1 MKKITDR
8 EELTQYYGKI
18 NQYIDE
24 YIKSHRVTP
33 TEIYRY
39 ISKNMNRF
47 LEKYQIGDIENIDR
61 IVKDV
66 LEHRKNMERDK
77 VYKFEQFNVDLN
89 ESYISVEPSSIEHE
103 KILADYFN
111 TSVGHVNT
119 LDKKNHLFEVKSF
132 DEYFKVICFSEN
144 EISKIKS
151 EVLDLIK
158 KEISTSQ
165 ISISS
170 LMGVQLGD
178 MTPMN
183 FTVRE
188 LFKEEV
194 DLGNLVD
201 DSKLM
206 KIISIMIPSFFEETS
221 FDGQITLDSLN
232 PKSFKGYYL
241 WDLSI

>member
-24 YIKSHRVTP
+24 YIKSHKVTP

-151 EVLDLIK
+151 EVLDLYRLWYYNKGI
-158 KEISTSQ
+158 
-165 ISISS
+165 
-170 LMGVQLGD
+170 GD
-178 MTPMN
+178 YDTI
-183 FTVRE
+183 
-188 LFKEEV
+188 EV
-194 DLGNLVD
+194 DREGPLLNFLNNISLLNSNVNEYID
-201 DSKLM
+201 ECLYKLL
-206 KIISIMIPSFFEETS
+206 IMILS
-221 FDGQITLDSLN
+221 
-232 PKSFKGYYL
+232 
-241 WDLSI
+241 LSIGVSSS